1 MPPPRVG
8 EMATGALDRFGVRTM
23 RALRLGGVVLRSGY
37 VHQMARRHLKYTP
50 FTQLSNLTGT
60 PAMSLPLHRS
70 AASGLP
76 IGVQC
81 VAAIGGE
88 GLLLRLAAQVE
99 QHRPWFDSYP
109 KLMGAG

>member
-8 EMATGALDRFGVRTM
+8 EMATSALDRFGVRAM
-23 RALRLGGVVLRSGY
+23 RALRLGGIVLRSGY

-50 FTQLSNLTGT
+50 FTQLSNITGT
-60 PAMSLPLHRS
+60 PAMNLPLHR
-70 AASGLP
+70 AASSGLP

-99 QHRPWFDSYP
+99 QHTPWFNNYP
-109 KLMGAG
+109 KLA